1 MTRLIAIL
9 RELLGLFV
17 DDGSL
22 ALAILAWVGIV
33 ALALPALGLP
43 GNWRAVALFLGC
55 ALILA
60 ENLARSARR
69 SPAQRRRV

>member
-1 MTRLIAIL
+1 MTRLTAAL

-22 ALAILAWVGIV
+22 ALAILAWIGIV

-60 ENLARSARR
+60 ENVARSARR
-69 SPAQRRRV
+69 GKGRRQRV

>member
-1 MTRLIAIL
+1 MTRLISAL

-22 ALAILAWVGIV
+22 AIAILAWIGIV

-43 GNWRAVALFLGC
+43 GLWRAIALFLGC

-60 ENLARSARR
+60 ENVARSARR
-69 SPAQRRRV
+69 SRSRHQRV